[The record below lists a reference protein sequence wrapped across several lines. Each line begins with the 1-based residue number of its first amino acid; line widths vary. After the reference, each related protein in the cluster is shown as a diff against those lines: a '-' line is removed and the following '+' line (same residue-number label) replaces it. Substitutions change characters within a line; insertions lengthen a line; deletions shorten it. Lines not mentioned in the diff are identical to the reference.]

1 LWNQTSF
8 LTTPLCQAL
17 SRNSGSEF
25 AEVRLQHTHTR
36 ARMLGQLVYVIAS
49 LQFLCSFNVWQTY
62 CLFN

>member
-25 AEVRLQHTHTR
+25 AVVRLQHTHTR
-36 ARMLGQLVYVIAS
+36 ARMLGHRSRTNSVEA
-49 LQFLCSFNVWQTY
+49 VWNKQ
-62 CLFN
+62 